1 MKTAETTSDTRTK
14 MSIQT
19 LQDVYIDAELLKT
32 LLAKLFG
39 RGNYKVQVRQRLD
52 E

>member
-1 MKTAETTSDTRTK
+1 MKTPETTSDTRTK
-14 MSIQT
+14 MPIQT

-32 LLAKLFG
+32 LLTKLFG
-39 RGNYKVQVRQRLD
+39 WGKYKVQVRQRLD